1 MNEKLMQLTEELER
15 QCKYFLNTYTRDTKT
30 RVAQEGVEPVLR
42 AVRNILTAKG
52 IHPFEVNVLEIAHF
66 PASANKGT
74 DITQKVE
81 GKPAALIR
89 IGVFEDGRL
98 VSLITSPDLPIRVAG
113 PPRFVTLDDLA
124 TVGLSAYDL
133 VEHAQRLAHHIFVQK
148 NITQKGAMA

>member
-15 QCKYFLNTYTRDTKT
+15 QCKHFLNTYTKESKT

-66 PASANKGT
+66 PAGPGKGVN
-74 DITQKVE
+74 ITKVD
-81 GKPAALIR
+81 GNPTALIR

-124 TVGLSAYDL
+124 SVGLSAYDL
-133 VEHAQRLAHHIFVQK
+133 VEHAQRLAHHIFVEK